1 MGLDSTDSKPKHMS
15 LPQAY
20 ENIRRWYTQNL
31 PLLRERP
38 AGGDYVQRSRALIR
52 ALPPASALNDLE
64 IRAVLGEVIYGN
76 LEWAYHQTD
85 GQHKMAAYAH
95 GALEAAG
102 LQWSLADTE
111 KQQLK
116 GSTLWPYLSISR

>member
-64 IRAVLGEVIYGN
+64 IRAV
-76 LEWAYHQTD
+76 HQTD

>member
-1 MGLDSTDSKPKHMS
+1 MGLDSTDSKPKDMS

-31 PLLRERP
+31 SLLQKRP
-38 AGGDYVQRSRALIR
+38 GGVEYAKQSEALIK
-52 ALPPASALNDLE
+52 ALPPASTLNDLE

-85 GQHKMAAYAH
+85 GQYKMAAYAQ
-95 GALEAAG
+95 GAIEAAG
-102 LQWSLADTE
+102 LQSSLTE
-111 KQQLK
+111 TERQQLK
-116 GSTLWPYLSISR
+116 GSTLWPYLSIGR